1 MSSKNLSTDDSE
13 KDFEQEY
20 VDRLRDSA
28 RGIRDDLDALAEA
41 LDDGEADADDVH
53 AVYRS
58 LTYVLV
64 DVEDAAH
71 ETGTI
76 DATTPEFRAVDEARK
91 TIYHMTAED
100 PGAAIGT
107 GLAAAEYA
115 ELERDADSA
124 DSAE

>member
-1 MSSKNLSTDDSE
+1 MTATQPTTDDTEDSI
-13 KDFEQEY
+13 EQQY

-53 AVYRS
+53 EVYRA

-71 ETGTI
+71 ETKTI
-76 DATTPEFRAVDEARK
+76 DSTTPEFRAVDEARK

>member
-53 AVYRS
+53 EVYRA

-91 TIYHMTAED
+91 TIYHMTAAD
-100 PGAAIGT
+100 PRSAIGSAHT
-107 GLAAAEYA
+107 AAEYA
-115 ELERDADSA
+115 EQEAGEID
-124 DSAE
+124 E

>member
-1 MSSKNLSTDDSE
+1 MTATQPTTDDTEDSI
-13 KDFEQEY
+13 EQQY

-115 ELERDADSA
+115 ELVREADP
-124 DSAE
+124 DESAE